1 MVPGLRVL
9 AHLRRLDLPSFILLL
24 LVLGLAPVWKSKIYG
39 AFALNRRVDIH
50 AIDAAPARWRL
61 VRVSHRSVE
70 ASNSPVYLRTG
81 DRMIQKEEFDDF
93 VKELIGV

>member
-1 MVPGLRVL
+1 MASR
-9 AHLRRLDLPSFILLL
+9 A
-24 LVLGLAPVWKSKIYG
+24 GLAPLTLS
-39 AFALNRRVDIH
+39 L
-50 AIDAAPARWRL
+50 
-61 VRVSHRSVE
+61 SVE